1 MLYTT
6 AVRSAR
12 LPDLPAVPFCAHYLI
27 SYHKSG
33 QHCVTSRNHAMIRA

>member
-12 LPDLPAVPFCAHYLI
+12 LPDLPAVPRQPFPFWAKARTGTL
-27 SYHKSG
+27 
-33 QHCVTSRNHAMIRA
+33 